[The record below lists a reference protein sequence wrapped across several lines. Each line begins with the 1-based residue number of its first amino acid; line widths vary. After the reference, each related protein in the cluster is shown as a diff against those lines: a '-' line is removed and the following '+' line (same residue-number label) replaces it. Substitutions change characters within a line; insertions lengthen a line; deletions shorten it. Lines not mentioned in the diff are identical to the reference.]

1 MQQTIAL
8 MDSVEQLRQ
17 FQDIVCTRY
26 LTDNATLKT
35 LEQAD
40 PAASS
45 GLVDAN
51 RTNEIVATT
60 KQREW
65 RKRKKEE
72 EDEERNRRTKSRDMG
87 IDKKKIKRQKQ
98 VNK

>member
-8 MDSVEQLRQ
+8 MDSLEQLRQ

-26 LTDNATLKT
+26 LTDNATLQT

-45 GLVDAN
+45 RLADAN
-51 RTNEIVATT
+51 RTNEIIATT
-60 KQREW
+60 EPRE
-65 RKRKKEE
+65 RRKKEE
-72 EDEERNRRTKSRDMG
+72 DDDEERKRRTKSRDIG
-87 IDKKKIKRQKQ
+87 IDKNKIKRQKQ